1 MCKLGT
7 QVRGEKCLS
16 ALRCC
21 GDVPVH
27 WGEVK
32 VEDDLL
38 DVIEGR

>member
-16 ALRCC
+16 ALRYC
-21 GDVPVH
+21 GDVPVY
-27 WGEVK
+27 WGEAGF
-32 VEDDLL
+32 EDDLL